1 MKAWWLLEIT
11 IWMSEVLPHDYA
23 KFFRHLKAWIQT
35 RQARAILAVNWE
47 LIELYWEI
55 GQMIVQRQEQ
65 SGWEDKIIVQ
75 IEKDL
80 KRDLPGLE
88 GFSLRNLYRMR
99 SLYLAYRD

>member
-1 MKAWWLLEIT
+1 
-11 IWMSEVLPHDYA
+11 
-23 KFFRHLKAWIQT
+23 
-35 RQARAILAVNWE
+35 
-47 LIELYWEI
+47 
-55 GQMIVQRQEQ
+55 MIVQRQEQ